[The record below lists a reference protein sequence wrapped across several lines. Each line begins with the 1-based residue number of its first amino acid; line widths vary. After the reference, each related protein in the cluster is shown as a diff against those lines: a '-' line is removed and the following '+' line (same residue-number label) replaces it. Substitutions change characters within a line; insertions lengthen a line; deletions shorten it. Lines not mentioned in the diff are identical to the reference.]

1 MAGKRERVSMIKKP
15 NDLFY
20 DCESEEGRA
29 LYDAVTYD
37 YDGLQVIKE
46 SLNIDVY
53 VNRFRAAENNGIFFD
68 LSVII
73 ENPVNFKELYSG
85 LYQKIGSPKQDI
97 TQGKCGKESS
107 RISEFYKHIN
117 MHIEE
122 YTDAAVCFYMPPHVG
137 DNSILK
143 SILID
148 DSGRYAV
155 VNSAFLKLIEQ
166 EAGQCRIMINK
177 LPFPVIFYKG
187 GQLAAMVMPVILPP
201 SYDSVLDKHFKK
213 DYKNDG

>member
-1 MAGKRERVSMIKKP
+1 MAGKRERVSMSKKP

-37 YDGLQVIKE
+37 YDGLQVIE

-53 VNRFRAAENNGIFFD
+53 INYFRAAENNGIFFD

-85 LYQKIGSPKQDI
+85 LYQKMGLPKQDI
-97 TQGKCGKESS
+97 TRGKCGKESD
-107 RISEFYKHIN
+107 IIDGIYKNIN
-117 MHIEE
+117 KYIEE
-122 YTDAAVCFYMPPHVG
+122 YTDVELCFYMPFNQGG
-137 DNSILK
+137 DSTLTCV
-143 SILID
+143 LAD
-148 DSGRYAV
+148 DSGRYTV

-166 EAGQCRIMINK
+166 ETGKCRIMINK
-177 LPFPVIFYKG
+177 HLFPVIFYKEG
-187 GQLAAMVMPVILPP
+187 KLAAMVMPAILPP